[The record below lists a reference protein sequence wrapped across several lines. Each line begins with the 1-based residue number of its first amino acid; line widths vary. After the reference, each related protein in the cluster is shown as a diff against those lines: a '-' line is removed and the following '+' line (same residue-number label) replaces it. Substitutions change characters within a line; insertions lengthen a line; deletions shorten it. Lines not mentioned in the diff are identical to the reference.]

1 MLGVGDR
8 VKILR
13 GSHSKGPPSHLIG
26 QVGVIVSYVG
36 HSPGKV
42 VLFLSG
48 EKHEFWDDE
57 MQAPPRMGQEEP

>member
-1 MLGVGDR
+1 MLGVGDQI
-8 VKILR
+8 KIVR

-26 QVGVIVSYVG
+26 QVGIIVSYVG

-48 EKHEFWDDE
+48 ETHEFWDEE
-57 MQAPPRMGQEEP
+57 MEALPRMGQEEP